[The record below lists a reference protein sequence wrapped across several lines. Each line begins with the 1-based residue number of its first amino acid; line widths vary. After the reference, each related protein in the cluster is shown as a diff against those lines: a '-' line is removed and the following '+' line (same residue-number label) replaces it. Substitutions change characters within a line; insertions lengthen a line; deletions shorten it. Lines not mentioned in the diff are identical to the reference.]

1 MKLLGLDY
9 GEAKIGL
16 AIGDLDSGVA
26 TPYGVIKNLGW
37 NNVIHEIKNISDQE
51 GITKIIVGVPV
62 NPASLESEQIRKIEN
77 FIWQLKAKTGLEV
90 LGQDERF
97 STQAAQ
103 KLIAKNRAHDDEV
116 SAMLI
121 LQNYFDSPS
130 K

>member
-1 MKLLGLDY
+1 M
-9 GEAKIGL
+9 